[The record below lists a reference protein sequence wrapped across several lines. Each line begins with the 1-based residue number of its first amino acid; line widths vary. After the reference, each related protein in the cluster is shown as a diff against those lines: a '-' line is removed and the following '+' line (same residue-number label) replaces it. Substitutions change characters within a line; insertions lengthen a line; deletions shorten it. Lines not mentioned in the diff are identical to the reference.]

1 MSISSGQVQAEC
13 FRVVPDTVF
22 QFKKS
27 TSKCDGSAPE
37 LSQVGGLDNI
47 IEELEEIITNVTS
60 SKNIFPG
67 KIANFGHVYFSK
79 LFYSIRTV
87 TNERCFAS
95 WCSRDGQV
103 HAGHCP
109 GPLVQIEFHYDPSRR
124 NFQQILWRD

>member
-27 TSKCDGSAPE
+27 SSERDGSAPE
-37 LSQVGGLDNI
+37 ISQVGGLDNI

-67 KIANFGHVYFSK
+67 K
-79 LFYSIRTV
+79 
-87 TNERCFAS
+87 
-95 WCSRDGQV
+95 
-103 HAGHCP
+103 
-109 GPLVQIEFHYDPSRR
+109 
-124 NFQQILWRD
+124 